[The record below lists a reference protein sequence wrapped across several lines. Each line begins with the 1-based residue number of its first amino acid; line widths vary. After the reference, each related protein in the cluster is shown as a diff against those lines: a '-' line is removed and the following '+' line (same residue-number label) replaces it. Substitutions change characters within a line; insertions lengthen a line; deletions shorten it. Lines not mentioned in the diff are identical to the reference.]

1 MDASLLETSE
11 SWAIVFLVVFV
22 FVSFSFS
29 LIKSAFSGIYAKRDA
44 RDREGREEVVA
55 SLVELPGFNETIS
68 IGRIFCNVGAGVL
81 GFYLFQMI
89 PWNWVQDYWFLA
101 FAAYLVVA
109 CIGIYTITVFLANL
123 LGNLKPD
130 TFAVV
135 LIPLFKFIRLPFA
148 LPAKIC
154 HLLFVKILKV
164 LGYDSKLSFL
174 PEERRDAVQAQ
185 ADLSDEADPDA
196 EGLEQ
201 EERQMI
207 LNIFDFVET
216 PVREIMTPRVDM
228 CAVEV
233 GVPLEELVKVLN
245 TERHSRLPVYKETVD
260 NIVGILSNRDF
271 LEWYTEHR
279 DEPFDIMKLVMPPVF
294 VPYHKKIDDM
304 LTELRKTGNQLAI
317 VVDEYG
323 GTAGLV
329 TLEDILEEIVGEIKD
344 EDDVDEDE
352 DVQRLKDGRFILD
365 PIMTLSDLEYKLGVE
380 LEAPENSHVETLSG
394 LIQATLG
401 IIPSPGAEVTIKG
414 YTFRVLKMDGTR
426 MEKVLMIQPGKGKT
440 KNIKAVPRTQAFKV
454 V

>member
-1 MDASLLETSE
+1 MESSE
-11 SWAIVFLVVFV
+11 SYAVAFLVVFV
-22 FVSFSFS
+22 LTSFSFS
-29 LIKSAFSGIYAKRDA
+29 LIKAAFSAIYAKRDA

-89 PWNWVQDYWFLA
+89 PWNWVQEYWFLA

-109 CIGIYTITVFLANL
+109 CICIYTITVFFANL

-154 HLLFVKILKV
+154 HVLFVKMLKV

-185 ADLSDEADPDA
+185 ADMNDEEDSDG

-233 GVPLEELVKVLN
+233 GTPLEELVKVLN

-365 PIMTLSDLEYKLGVE
+365 PVITLSDLEYKLGVE

-426 MEKVLMIQPGKGKT
+426 MEKVLMILPGKAKVKSGKG
-440 KNIKAVPRTQAFKV
+440 VPRTQAFKV

>member
-1 MDASLLETSE
+1 MLQVEIFEL
-11 SWAIVFLVVFV
+11 
-22 FVSFSFS
+22 
-29 LIKSAFSGIYAKRDA
+29 
-44 RDREGREEVVA
+44 VA
-55 SLVELPGFNETIS
+55 SALCIAHLRLEHAKSRNVVEFER
-68 IGRIFCNVGAGVL
+68 RILRRRADFKAGL
-81 GFYLFQMI
+81 G
-89 PWNWVQDYWFLA
+89 DT
-101 FAAYLVVA
+101 AADRVREHEEFRNFILR
-109 CIGIYTITVFLANL
+109 GL
-123 LGNLKPD
+123 LLY
-130 TFAVV
+130 
-135 LIPLFKFIRLPFA
+135 I
-148 LPAKIC
+148 
-154 HLLFVKILKV
+154 
-164 LGYDSKLSFL
+164 SKLRGVKVAGAL
-174 PEERRDAVQAQ
+174 VATRRERPRRIRRSRIARSLAQAQ
-185 ADLSDEADPDA
+185 ADLSDEADPDG

-233 GVPLEELVKVLN
+233 GTPLEELVKVLN

-271 LEWYTEHR
+271 LEWFTEHR

-365 PIMTLSDLEYKLGVE
+365 PVITLSDLEYKLGVE

-426 MEKVLMIQPGKGKT
+426 MEKVLMILPGKAKVKSGKG
-440 KNIKAVPRTQAFKV
+440 VPRTQAFKV

>member
-1 MDASLLETSE
+1 MESSE
-11 SWAIVFLVVFV
+11 SWALAFLIIFV

-29 LIKSAFSGIYAKRDA
+29 LIKVVFSGIYAKREA
-44 RDREGREEVVA
+44 RDREGREEKVA
-55 SLVELPGFNETIS
+55 ALVEMGGFNETIS

-81 GFYLFQMI
+81 GFFLFQEI
-89 PWNWVQDYWFLA
+89 PWMWVQDYWSLA
-101 FAAYLVVA
+101 FVAYLIVA
-109 CIGIYTITVFLANL
+109 CFVIYTITVFWANL
-123 LGNLKPD
+123 VGTIKPD
-130 TFAVV
+130 TLAVV
-135 LIPLFKFIRLPFA
+135 LIPLFNIIRLPFA
-148 LPAKIC
+148 APAKIC
-154 HLLFVKILKV
+154 HVLFVKSLKV
-164 LGYDSKLSFL
+164 MGYDSKLSFL
-174 PEERRDAVQAQ
+174 PEERRDAVQVQ
-185 ADLSDEADPDA
+185 ADMNDEEDSDG

-233 GVPLEELVKVLN
+233 GTPLDELVKVLN

-279 DEPFDIMKLVMPPVF
+279 DEPFDIMKIVMPPVF

-365 PIMTLSDLEYKLGVE
+365 PIMTLSDMEYKLGVE

-426 MEKVLMIQPGKGKT
+426 MEKVLMIQPGKAKT
-440 KNIKAVPRTQAFKV
+440 KSGKNVPRTQAFKV

>member
-1 MDASLLETSE
+1 
-11 SWAIVFLVVFV
+11 
-22 FVSFSFS
+22 
-29 LIKSAFSGIYAKRDA
+29 
-44 RDREGREEVVA
+44 
-55 SLVELPGFNETIS
+55 
-68 IGRIFCNVGAGVL
+68 
-81 GFYLFQMI
+81 
-89 PWNWVQDYWFLA
+89 
-101 FAAYLVVA
+101 
-109 CIGIYTITVFLANL
+109 
-123 LGNLKPD
+123 
-130 TFAVV
+130 
-135 LIPLFKFIRLPFA
+135 
-148 LPAKIC
+148 
-154 HLLFVKILKV
+154 
-164 LGYDSKLSFL
+164 
-174 PEERRDAVQAQ
+174 
-185 ADLSDEADPDA
+185 
-196 EGLEQ
+196 
-201 EERQMI
+201 MI

-233 GVPLEELVKVLN
+233 GTPLEDLVKVLN
-245 TERHSRLPVYKETVD
+245 TERHSRLPVYKDTVD

-365 PIMTLSDLEYKLGVE
+365 PVITLSDLEYKLGVE

-440 KNIKAVPRTQAFKV
+440 KNVKAVPRTQAFKV

>member
-1 MDASLLETSE
+1 MDSSE
-11 SWAIVFLVVFV
+11 SWAIGFLVLFLI
-22 FVSFSFS
+22 VSFTFSLVKASFS
-29 LIKSAFSGIYAKRDA
+29 AIYAKREA
-44 RDREGREEVVA
+44 KDREGREEKVA
-55 SLVELPGFNETIS
+55 ALVETGGFNETIS
-68 IGRIFCNVGAGVL
+68 IGRIFCNVGSGVL
-81 GFYLFQMI
+81 GFFLFEML
-89 PWNWVQDYWFLA
+89 PWAWVQQYWFLG
-101 FAAYLVVA
+101 FAAYIVVA
-109 CIGIYTITVFLANL
+109 SFCIYTLTVFCANL

-130 TFAVV
+130 TLAVV
-135 LIPLFKFIRLPFA
+135 LIPLYRYIRLPFII
-148 LPAKIC
+148 PAKIC
-154 HLLFVKILKV
+154 HALFVKTLKGM
-164 LGYDSKLSFL
+164 GYDSKLSFL
-174 PEERRDAVQAQ
+174 PEERRDAVQA
-185 ADLSDEADPDA
+185 DLSDDNGSDG
-196 EGLEQ
+196 EGLEK

-228 CAVEV
+228 CAIDVDT
-233 GVPLEELVKVLN
+233 PLEDLVKVLN
-245 TERHSRLPVYKETVD
+245 SERHSRLPVYKETVD

-271 LEWYTEHR
+271 LQWYTERHE
-279 DEPFDIMKLVMPPVF
+279 DEPLDIMKLVMPPVF

-329 TLEDILEEIVGEIKD
+329 TLEDILEEIVGEIRD

-352 DVQRLKDGRFILD
+352 DVQKLKDGRYILD
-365 PIMTLSDLEYKLGVE
+365 PLMTLSDLEYELGVE

-401 IIPSPGAEVTIKG
+401 IIPSPGAEVVIKG

-426 MEKVLMIQPGKGKT
+426 MEKVLMILPGKNKP
-440 KNIKAVPRTQAFKV
+440 KNPPRTQAFKV

>member
-1 MDASLLETSE
+1 MMDTPE
-11 SWAIVFLVVFV
+11 SWAIAFLAIFV

-29 LIKSAFSGIYAKRDA
+29 LVKAAFSAIYAKRDA
-44 RDREGREEVVA
+44 RDREGREERVA
-55 SLVELPGFNETIS
+55 ALVEMGGFNETVS

-81 GFYLFQMI
+81 GFYLFQEI
-89 PWNWVQDYWFLA
+89 PWTWVQDFWILGFLA
-101 FAAYLVVA
+101 YLIVA
-109 CIGIYTITVFLANL
+109 CFVIYSVTVFCANL
-123 LGNLKPD
+123 LGTLKPD
-130 TFAVV
+130 TLAVV
-135 LIPLFKFIRLPFA
+135 LIPLFSVIRLPFA
-148 LPAKIC
+148 LVAKVC
-154 HLLFVKILKV
+154 HLLFVQLLKL

-185 ADLSDEADPDA
+185 ADMNDEEESDG

-228 CAVEV
+228 CAIEV
-233 GVPLEELVKVLN
+233 GTPLEELVKVLN

-329 TLEDILEEIVGEIKD
+329 TLEDILEEIVGEIRD

-365 PIMTLSDLEYKLGVE
+365 PIMTLSDLEYKLGVQ

-426 MEKVLMIQPGKGKT
+426 MEKVLMIQPGKAKSKNGK
-440 KNIKAVPRTQAFKV
+440 NVPRTQAFKV

>member
-1 MDASLLETSE
+1 MGSSET
-11 SWAIVFLVVFV
+11 WAVAFLVIFL

-29 LIKSAFSGIYAKRDA
+29 LIKTVFSGIYAKRDS
-44 RDREGREEVVA
+44 RDRENLEEKIA
-55 SLVELPGFNETIS
+55 DLVELGGFNETVS

-81 GFYLFQMI
+81 GFYLFLTI
-89 PWNWVQDYWFLA
+89 PWAWVQNFWPLA
-101 FAAYLVVA
+101 FAAYMVVA
-109 CIGIYTITVFLANL
+109 CICIYTVTVFFANL

-130 TFAVV
+130 TMAFV
-135 LIPLFKFIRLPFA
+135 LVHLFNIIRLPFA
-148 LPAKIC
+148 PAAKIC
-154 HLLFVKILKV
+154 HALFIKILKV
-164 LGYDSKLSFL
+164 LGYDPKLSFL

-185 ADLSDEADPDA
+185 ADLSDEENNDG

-228 CAVEV
+228 CAI
-233 GVPLEELVKVLN
+233 ELGTSLDEIVKVLN

-271 LEWYTEHR
+271 LEWYTEHGN
-279 DEPFDIMKLVMPPVF
+279 EPFDITKLVMPPVF

-329 TLEDILEEIVGEIKD
+329 TLEDILEEIVGEIRD
-344 EDDVDEDE
+344 EDDEDE
-352 DVQRLKDGRFILD
+352 DEEVQKLKDGRFILD
-365 PIMTLSDLEYKLGVE
+365 PLMTLSDLEYKLGVE

-401 IIPSPGAEVTIKG
+401 IIPSPGAEVVIKG

-426 MEKVLMIQPGKGKT
+426 MEKVLMILPNKSKS
-440 KNIKAVPRTQAFKV
+440 KNQAPRTQTFKAV
-454 V
+454 